1 MARQYTRDQAIA
13 QSRIPKYR
21 GAPAAKDEPMADA
34 PLVGEP
40 LAELPLVDLVV
51 DLVMDLVMDLD
62 LTEAGGSGLI
72 SACGQLDQP
81 IGARVGERA
90 AEGCRHAG
98 GAWIGGET
106 SDMSGLP
113 ELGDDDRPR

>member
-21 GAPAAKDEPMADA
+21 GTPAAKDEPMADA

-40 LAELPLVDLVV
+40 LSELPLVDL
-51 DLVMDLVMDLD
+51 DLI
-62 LTEAGGSGLI
+62 EAGGGGLI
-72 SACGQLDQP
+72 STCGQLEQP
-81 IGARVGERA
+81 IRARVGERA
-90 AEGCRHAG
+90 AEGGRHAG

-106 SDMSGLP
+106 ADMSGLP
-113 ELGDDDRPR
+113 APRDDDRPR

>member
-1 MARQYTRDQAIA
+1 
-13 QSRIPKYR
+13 
-21 GAPAAKDEPMADA
+21 MADA

-40 LAELPLVDLVV
+40 LVDLIV
-51 DLVMDLVMDLD
+51 DLD
-62 LTEAGGSGLI
+62 LTEAGGGGLI
-72 SACGQLDQP
+72 SACGQLEQP

-106 SDMSGLP
+106 ADMSGLP
-113 ELGDDDRPR
+113 EPGDDDRRR